1 MHASKKELEANLDQ
15 KKEEIEEL
23 SQEIKALEDGTVF
36 NEKMVALRIEL
47 EEVNKQSKEF
57 EQELEEADTKIE
69 ELKVDIGMQYSLP

>member
-36 NEKMVALRIEL
+36 NEKMVALRTEL